1 MAPDNPEGSRLL
13 HLRSTAQRV
22 GTAFASHPAISA
34 VLVFGS
40 VANGQVD
47 EYSDVDMLL
56 VCHSAIPPVAERRAV
71 LNEIGSRWQF
81 DQQNDGSL
89 FPVVDED
96 GQIAE
101 ILVTVHY
108 QTAPWIDAV
117 LDAVLERG
125 AIATEQMP
133 FRPYT
138 VPGLLQRARV
148 LLDRDGNVARW
159 REASRIYPSLLQAN
173 ILRQFVPDLRV
184 HVAELKRTAERYL
197 GARNVIFFLNWAVDD
212 LTTILLALNG
222 VYDPADRRM
231 HTTVMPFLPYLPSG
245 YAATMTDVLEG
256 PFDHQGACHRA
267 QLFEHMS
274 TEVLR
279 RAGDVLGAD
288 A

>member
-1 MAPDNPEGSRLL
+1 
-13 HLRSTAQRV
+13 
-22 GTAFASHPAISA
+22 
-34 VLVFGS
+34 
-40 VANGQVD
+40 
-47 EYSDVDMLL
+47 
-56 VCHSAIPPVAERRAV
+56 VAERRAV

-138 VPGLLQRARV
+138 VPGLLQRAWV

-184 HVAELKRTAERYL
+184 HVAELKRTAERDL